1 MKNCPVHQLH
11 WYPLFF
17 FHLFLMLNGAYVL
30 HYSFV
35 KERRLVHNATISQ
48 QIDECLIDS
57 VRRSRF
63 YCLFKDNCV
72 DALNCDRCSPPSYSI
87 NVAANFYSQFIE
99 LVSRLPF
106 VLAIFFFFFF
116 FFLLMAKARK

>member
-1 MKNCPVHQLH
+1 MKNLSHPSIALVSII
-11 WYPLFF
+11 F